1 LDKPTSSLKLH
12 LADAAATTRV
22 GAAIAPE
29 LTGGALVTLEGELAS
44 GKTTLV
50 RGVLRARGVDG
61 PIKSPSYALVEHYPL
76 SSIYFYHFDFY
87 RFADPEEWESAGL
100 ADCFNAHAVCL
111 VEWPSRVAP
120 LLPPADL
127 ALALTHAPQGGRDL
141 EATARGEVGERCLA
155 ALARAFPG
163 PPRG

>member
-1 LDKPTSSLKLH
+1 MDKPTSSLKLH

-111 VEWPSRVAP
+111 VDGPRAWLRYYRPPTSRS
-120 LLPPADL
+120 
-127 ALALTHAPQGGRDL
+127 R
-141 EATARGEVGERCLA
+141 
-155 ALARAFPG
+155 
-163 PPRG
+163 